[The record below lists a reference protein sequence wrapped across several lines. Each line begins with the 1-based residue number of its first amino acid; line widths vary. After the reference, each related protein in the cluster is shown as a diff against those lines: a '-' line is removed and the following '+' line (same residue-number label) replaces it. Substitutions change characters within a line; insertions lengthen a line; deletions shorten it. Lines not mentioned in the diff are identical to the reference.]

1 MRRRGQRKR
10 SASRSRRARSKS
22 HEPRCL
28 LRRRYCVRKRPSSAW
43 HHYILMETAYAQA
56 LWRMV
61 TDGKTPHAAVDALR
75 TLLTREGREAL
86 LPRIARAFERLAERE
101 MHKTD
106 MILTVAREKD
116 ERAAKQK
123 AKVIL
128 AKLKIETDDLKT
140 RVDDTLVGGW
150 RLEGRGMLVDASYKT
165 QLLDMY
171 N

>member
-1 MRRRGQRKR
+1 
-10 SASRSRRARSKS
+10 
-22 HEPRCL
+22 
-28 LRRRYCVRKRPSSAW
+28 
-43 HHYILMETAYAQA
+43 METAYAQA

-61 TDGKTPHAAVDALR
+61 TDGKTPHAAVEALR

-116 ERAAKQK
+116 ERAAKKEAQEMLYRTGLLS
-123 AKVIL
+123 AGGGSSFGG
-128 AKLKIETDDLKT
+128 KT

-171 N
+171 NRATS